1 VKQVAINGMGRIGRL
16 TLRQLVK
23 VPHVQ
28 VVAVNDLTDAAT
40 LAHLLKYDTVHGR
53 ADVPISSEGD
63 TLLLA
68 GQRIRVFAEPNPGA
82 LPFGALGADLVLECT
97 GKFTRRQEAA
107 LHLRDGVGHVLISD
121 ASPDADRTIVLG
133 VNEGALNLDR
143 DRILSGA
150 SCTATCLAPMVKVLD
165 DAFGLDYGFMT
176 TVHSY
181 TNDQR
186 ILDLPHEDLRRA
198 RAAALNMFPTS
209 TGAARSLGLILPHL
223 EGRLDGLAV
232 RVPTPDVSIVDL
244 TATLRRDATPATIDA
259 AFRAAADRGSLSPYL
274 EVLDAELVSSDLVG
288 SAASCLYDPFLTK
301 VLGPR
306 LVKVFG
312 WYDNEWGYAARLKD
326 LSVLVLDGAGR

>member
-23 VPHVQ
+23 VPEVRI
-28 VVAVNDLTDAAT
+28 VAVNDLTDAAT
-40 LAHLLKYDTVHGR
+40 LAHLLKYDTVHGQ
-53 ADVPISSEGD
+53 AEVPVHAENDHLIV
-63 TLLLA
+63 A
-68 GQRIRVFAEPNPGA
+68 GHRIRVLSEPDPGSV
-82 LPFGALGADLVLECT
+82 PFGALGAGLVLECT
-97 GKFTRRQEAA
+97 GRFTRRQEAS
-107 LHLRDGVGHVLISD
+107 LHLRDGVGHVVISD
-121 ASPDADRTIVLG
+121 ASPDADRTVVLG
-133 VNEGALNLDR
+133 VNEGALELDR
-143 DRILSGA
+143 DRVISGA

-165 DAFGLDYGFMT
+165 DAFGLDHGFMT

-198 RAAALNMFPTS
+198 RAAALNMIPTS

-244 TATLRRDATPATIDA
+244 TATLRRDATPSAIDA
-259 AFRAAADRGSLSPYL
+259 AFQAAAAAGPLAPYL
-274 EVLDAELVSSDLVG
+274 EVLDAELVSADLVG

-312 WYDNEWGYAARLKD
+312 WYDNEWGYAARLRD
-326 LSVLVLDGAGR
+326 LCLLVLAGSGR

>member
-23 VPHVQ
+23 VPEVRI
-28 VVAVNDLTDAAT
+28 VAVNDLTDAAT
-40 LAHLLKYDTVHGR
+40 LAHLLKYDTVHGQ
-53 ADVPISSEGD
+53 ADVPVRAENDHLIV
-63 TLLLA
+63 A
-68 GQRIRVFAEPNPGA
+68 GHRIRVFSEPAPGSV
-82 LPFGALGADLVLECT
+82 PFGALGAELVLECT
-97 GKFTRRQEAA
+97 GRFTRRQEAS
-107 LHLRDGVGHVLISD
+107 LHLRDGVGQVLISD
-121 ASPDADRTIVLG
+121 ASPDADRTVVLG
-133 VNEGALNLDR
+133 VNEGALDLER
-143 DRILSGA
+143 DRIISGA

-165 DAFGLDYGFMT
+165 EAFGLDHGFMT
-176 TVHSY
+176 TIHSY

-198 RAAALNMFPTS
+198 RAAALNMIPTS

-244 TATLRRDATPATIDA
+244 TATLHRDATLSAIDA
-259 AFRAAADRGSLSPYL
+259 AFRAAAAAGPLAPYL
-274 EVLDAELVSSDLVG
+274 EVLDAELVSADLVG

-312 WYDNEWGYAARLKD
+312 WYDNEWGYAARLRD
-326 LSVLVLDGAGR
+326 LCLLVLAGSGR